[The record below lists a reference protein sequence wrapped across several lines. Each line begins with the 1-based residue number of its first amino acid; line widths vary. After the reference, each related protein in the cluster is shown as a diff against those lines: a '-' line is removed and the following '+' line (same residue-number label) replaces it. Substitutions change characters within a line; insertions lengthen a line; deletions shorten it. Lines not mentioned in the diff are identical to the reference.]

1 MSALLPD
8 LDQLAFAAL
17 AAAIVASSVKVVTAQ
32 EVMHAVVW
40 LSVALLSVAG
50 IYVTLGAEI
59 LAAVQVLIYVG
70 AVVTLILF
78 TVMLTTPSSDIR
90 TPVPAEEEL

>member
-1 MSALLPD
+1 VSVPLPD
-8 LDQLAFAAL
+8 ADQVVFAVLAGVIL
-17 AAAIVASSVKVVTAQ
+17 ASSAKAVVSA

-50 IYVTLGAEI
+50 IYLTLGAEI
-59 LAAVQVLIYVG
+59 LAAIQVLVYVG

-78 TVMLTTPSSDIR
+78 TVMLTTPSGDI
-90 TPVPAEEEL
+90 THPQPTEEEL

>member
-1 MSALLPD
+1 MAWVPEPDQAL
-8 LDQLAFAAL
+8 FVAL
-17 AAAIVASSVKVVTAQ
+17 AAAILVSSVKVVTSR

-50 IYVTLGAEI
+50 VYLTIGAEV
-59 LAAVQVLIYVG
+59 LAMVQVLVYVG

-78 TVMLTTPSSDIR
+78 TIMLTTPSSEHK
-90 TPVPAEEEL
+90 PLPLEEEL

>member
-1 MSALLPD
+1 VTALFPEPD
-8 LDQLAFAAL
+8 QVVFVVLATV
-17 AAAIVASSVKVVTAQ
+17 IVASSLKVVLAA

-50 IYVTLGAEI
+50 IYLTLGAEV
-59 LAAVQVLIYVG
+59 LAGIQVLVYVG

-78 TVMLTTPSSDIR
+78 TVMLTTPSREIH
-90 TPVPAEEEL
+90 TPQPTEEEL